1 MESLKKRL
9 SDSAQFRLSFVL
21 CMAVVGIALLCGVLG
36 FLSAWD
42 EAHELQDSSLQ
53 QIASLA
59 KDDLLAPRNSN
70 FVSPPLQDEEASR
83 IIVHFIFPVAQ
94 GMEPVSQDA
103 FSSLASLPAGF
114 YTTRI
119 NRHVYRVLIE
129 ELHDG
134 LRVAVAQRA
143 SVRQSVALSSAL
155 RTLVPFCILFPVL
168 LYLVAD
174 LVRKIFRPI
183 RKLADAVDA
192 QRDGLS
198 MALSSEFIPREIT
211 PFITAINQSLQRSAE
226 SVERQR
232 RFVADAAHELRS
244 PLTAL
249 MLQAERLD
257 ASDLSM
263 ESRAR
268 LMQLRAGMKR
278 TSTLVEQLLSLS
290 RAQSGE
296 VGNLPP
302 VESIAV
308 FTVVKQV
315 VSDLLPLAEQKS
327 IDIGVVGNSEA
338 SIIARPSELY
348 TLLRNVVHNA
358 IQYTPLAGKVDIT
371 INHSEACLFIDIED
385 SGPGIAVDKRERVF
399 DAFYRIEG
407 SDISGS
413 GLGLSIVSAIV
424 TRMKGQVKLT
434 AATSS
439 ATGLK
444 VSIALP
450 LN

>member
-1 MESLKKRL
+1 
-9 SDSAQFRLSFVL
+9 
-21 CMAVVGIALLCGVLG
+21 
-36 FLSAWD
+36 
-42 EAHELQDSSLQ
+42 
-53 QIASLA
+53 
-59 KDDLLAPRNSN
+59 
-70 FVSPPLQDEEASR
+70 
-83 IIVHFIFPVAQ
+83 
-94 GMEPVSQDA
+94 
-103 FSSLASLPAGF
+103 
-114 YTTRI
+114 
-119 NRHVYRVLIE
+119 
-129 ELHDG
+129 
-134 LRVAVAQRA
+134 
-143 SVRQSVALSSAL
+143 
-155 RTLVPFCILFPVL
+155 
-168 LYLVAD
+168 
-174 LVRKIFRPI
+174 
-183 RKLADAVDA
+183 
-192 QRDGLS
+192 
-198 MALSSEFIPREIT
+198 
-211 PFITAINQSLQRSAE
+211 
-226 SVERQR
+226 
-232 RFVADAAHELRS
+232 
-244 PLTAL
+244 

-257 ASDLSM
+257 ASDLST
-263 ESRAR
+263 ESRTR

-290 RAQSGE
+290 RAQNGE

-348 TLLRNVVHNA
+348 TLLRNILHNA

-371 INHSEACLFIDIED
+371 INHSAACLFIDIED

-450 LN
+450 LT